1 MYVKL
6 VIYYVDTDEVSNI
19 FNLNYRG
26 ENLLNL
32 LESIIVG
39 LKEKA
44 YKLIFVNT
52 SNESIENIDLSNPD
66 FIYYNCVLIISDEQI
81 NIQDKTDFL
90 SQIKEKDENLHKF
103 FSNFLSYDV
112 ESFLVTHK
120 NMYKLELAKIDN
132 PIETHNAKG
141 ILGVEN
147 EYNNT
152 YIFLYSRLGF
162 NTLVV
167 NNKNNNEE
175 KKGYLYLRKD
185 IVVFNEEYK
194 FEDGKNEIEK
204 GLLVNYE
211 LFNEKK
217 KYLILI
223 ESININNEEKI
234 HKLKTF
240 LYEKNK
246 DSNFYFRDT
255 GNRVYYMNL
264 PEVYKIP
271 ISAINLF
278 NIKRDNIAFE
288 YIKDLLGNNV
298 IDIKTINEHEFY
310 ALVSDNS
317 HTLEIYK
324 STIESR
330 KLDKPI
336 INVKVKLQEKEYFIK
351 LKVLEM
357 DTIFLAFTNRNI
369 YLIDTKSS
377 NTIRRITPIFHL
389 ENREIEIN
397 GEIKDAYLYN
407 QNILFV
413 LQERRL
419 IISYLQELRPEIYR
433 GHENNE

>member
-90 SQIKEKDENLHKF
+90 SQIKEKDKNLHKF
-103 FSNFLSYDV
+103 FLNFLSYDV

-120 NMYKLELAKIDN
+120 NVYKLELAKIDN
-132 PIETHNAKG
+132 PIETHNAQG
-141 ILGVEN
+141 ILYVEKQ
-147 EYNNT
+147 ESDT
-152 YIFLYSRLGF
+152 YIFLYSRFGF
-162 NTLVV
+162 NILIV
-167 NNKNNNEE
+167 NEDNKKE
-175 KKGYLYLRKD
+175 KRSLYLRKD
-185 IVVFNEEYK
+185 IILFNKKYT

-204 GLLVNYE
+204 GILVSYE
-211 LFNEKK
+211 IFKEKK

-240 LYEKNK
+240 LYEKNE

-255 GNRVYYMNL
+255 GNRVYYMNI

-271 ISAINLF
+271 VSAINLF

-288 YIKDLLGNNV
+288 YIKDLLGNNI
-298 IDIKTINEHEFY
+298 IDIKTINEYEFY

-324 STIESR
+324 STLESR

-336 INVKVKLQEKEYFIK
+336 INVEVKLQEKEYFIK
-351 LKVLEM
+351 LEVLEM

-369 YLIDTKSS
+369 YLIDTKS
-377 NTIRRITPIFHL
+377 NNIIRRITPIFHL

-419 IISYLQELRPEIYR
+419 IISYLQELKAER
-433 GHENNE
+433 